1 MRNLRQLYNIK
12 EHIMEKINE
21 KNLQTADVT
30 KPLNKSQRNALIAA
44 IVASGTDDLNV
55 MFLAFSMSSI
65 IADLAISSVA
75 AGWIATI
82 TNFGMLAGGLVFG
95 VLADRYSKMK
105 VFYLTILTF
114 SIATALIFFTP
125 NIQYLY
131 LLRFIAGIGV
141 GGEYG
146 VAISI
151 MAGLVP
157 SKQLGRISSLNGIVG
172 QIGSITSAL
181 LAGFIVPALGWRG
194 LFLFGLLPI
203 LVVVWAKLTIKEDE
217 LGINTDEVVEDAA
230 AEEIVGAKPAISDL
244 FKTPALTYQTIILMV
259 MTTVQIAGYFGMMNW
274 LPTIMQ
280 EQVGVTVSG
289 SSSWMITTILGMCLG
304 MLTFGQILDRIGPR
318 LAYGSYLIAS
328 AIAVYLFTFANSGA
342 AILIGGAIV
351 GFFVNGMFAGYG
363 AMISRLY
370 PFKINAIANNTIL
383 NVGRAVGGFSSVI
396 IGYIL
401 DVSSVSMVMIF
412 LSSLYIISFIAMMSL
427 KQLKRANFEQHQLHI
442 QHKVN
447 D

>member
-1 MRNLRQLYNIK
+1 
-12 EHIMEKINE
+12 MEKINE